1 MKKKQSKEWVTIN
14 EYNRIINNPYIPR
27 REELIISILYGCALR
42 VGELAKLKVRDIK
55 IETSTI
61 TIWESK
67 RTKDTALV
75 PVPAPVLKLIV
86 QWITENKL
94 RKNRHL
100 LFSIR
105 DKKLALSQIH
115 RIIKIAAKRAGI
127 EKDLTCHSFRRGR
140 ATHLLDA
147 GLPLEKVSKL
157 LRHKDLGTTMIYLKI
172 SIKDLQIAIERIDNS
187 GNKLPY

>member
-1 MKKKQSKEWVTIN
+1 MKKKQSKEWVTLD
-14 EYNRIINNPYIPR
+14 EYNQIINNPYIPR

-42 VGELAKLKVRDIK
+42 VGELAKLKVTDIN

-67 RTKDTALV
+67 RSNDPTLV

-86 QWITENKL
+86 QWIKDNKL
-94 RKNRHL
+94 SKNRHL

-105 DKKLALSQIH
+105 DKKLAISQIH
-115 RIIKIAAKRAGI
+115 RIIKSASKRAGI
-127 EKDLTCHSFRRGR
+127 EKDLTCHSFRRSR

-147 GLPLEKVSKL
+147 GLPLEQVSKL
-157 LRHKDLGTTMIYLKI
+157 LRHKNLSTTMIYLKI
-172 SIKDLQIAIERIDNS
+172 SIKELQLAIKKLDNHE
-187 GNKLPY
+187 NKLPY